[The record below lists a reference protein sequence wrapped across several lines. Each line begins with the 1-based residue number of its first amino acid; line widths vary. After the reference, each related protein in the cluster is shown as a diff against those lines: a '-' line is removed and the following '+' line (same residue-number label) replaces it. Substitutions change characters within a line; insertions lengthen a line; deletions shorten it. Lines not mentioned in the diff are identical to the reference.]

1 MAQHPLARR
10 LRLAGLAIVV
20 ILTAVVWV
28 ELVYGPAWP
37 FAVRIGG
44 FVLVAL
50 ITVLVIDRWFDRTVV
65 RPLGATEAIAVR
77 VSRGDLRVTDSQI
90 GAVGG
95 GPLTD
100 SIRLMVYELG
110 RLVEAVRT
118 AAVESAGLS
127 AEISEATQQVMASTE
142 EVAGTTSDLTD
153 RAINQAAL
161 VRRVADDSARIL
173 SIAQEVASGASGTAE
188 RNAELAALARTHQ
201 ERLGQT
207 ATALD
212 GLSEEVDRGTSEAES
227 LAQASQEIERLLVQS
242 RAIAKQTRV
251 LALNASIE
259 AARAGEQGHGFS
271 TVADEVRKLAS
282 QAAHT
287 ANATSDTL
295 RNIVDRVRST
305 RERMV
310 RLGQSGMQARDAA
323 VAAVKGLQ
331 SVAREAEGIDE
342 WTRGVSRAAAEVRTL
357 IEAIASRTAE
367 LASSVE
373 GHAAAAEE
381 IAAAAQELNAA
392 TEEITA
398 SSNQLARAG
407 ERLTEAVGH
416 LKS

>member
-1 MAQHPLARR
+1 MNQHPLARR

-28 ELVYGPAWP
+28 EFVYGRNWSLL
-37 FAVRIGG
+37 VRIGG
-44 FVLVAL
+44 FAMVAL
-50 ITVLVIDRWFDRTVV
+50 VSVGVVDRWFDQTVV
-65 RPLGATEAIAVR
+65 RPLGATEAIATR
-77 VSRGDLRVTDSQI
+77 VARGDLRVSDNQI
-90 GAVGG
+90 GAIGG

-110 RLVEAVRT
+110 RLVEAIRT
-118 AAVESAGLS
+118 AALESASLS
-127 AEISEATQQVMASTE
+127 AEISEATHQVMASTE

-153 RAINQAAL
+153 RAIHQAAL

-173 SIAQEVASGASGTAE
+173 SIAQEVANGASGTAQ
-188 RNAELAALARTHQ
+188 RNAELAALARNHQ

-207 ATALD
+207 AAALE
-212 GLSEEVDRGTSEAES
+212 GLSEDVDRGTREAES
-227 LAQASQEIERLLVQS
+227 LAEASDEIERLLVQS

-259 AARAGEQGHGFS
+259 AARAGEQGQGFS
-271 TVADEVRKLAS
+271 VVADEVRKLAS
-282 QAAHT
+282 QASHT

-310 RLGQSGMQARDAA
+310 RLGQSGLQARDAA
-323 VAAVKGLQ
+323 LAAVKGLQ

-342 WTRGVSRAAAEVRTL
+342 WTRGVSRAASEVRAL
-357 IEAIASRTAE
+357 IEAIAARTSE
-367 LASSVE
+367 LAGSVE
-373 GHAAAAEE
+373 GHAASAEE

-416 LKS
+416 LRS